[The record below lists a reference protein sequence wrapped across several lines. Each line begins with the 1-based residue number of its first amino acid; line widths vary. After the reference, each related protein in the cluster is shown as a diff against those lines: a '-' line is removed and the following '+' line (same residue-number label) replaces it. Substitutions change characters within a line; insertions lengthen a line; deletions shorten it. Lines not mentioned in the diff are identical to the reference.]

1 MRKYLNNPRII
12 IPLALLVML
21 WVCHSYGL
29 LDQLLPDFSDQP
41 QSLAAPQVVVEKEVL
56 ALTPSGRVMQ
66 GLVRDQWLLRNWR
79 KSSAIKNEPFV
90 ANFSFAKN
98 ELPEGVT
105 TPEVVEEV
113 VVIDP
118 GTLDQYIVEHLGLD
132 EMGFFVRFGSINKR
146 EGDLLMTK
154 SGMELVLGSIALA
167 EERRTEAEHAAT
179 IATHLSGMQL
189 QAVMKNTPTEV
200 IPTITSVLA
209 ENFDQIG
216 LETALIT
223 STVAKATAAAV
234 DFEALSDTELDK
246 LTGTFREGDTVDVD
260 SVNNFDY
267 RRSTA
272 SAIISGGQL
281 ERRIYRLGDFVQ
293 KNPALGLAEV
303 HGDYVQLVDRYGQFY
318 RLSLKD

>member
-41 QSLAAPQVVVEKEVL
+41 QSLAASQVVIEKEVL

-98 ELPEGVT
+98 ELPEGDT

-118 GTLDQYIVEHLGLD
+118 ITFDQYIVEHLGLD

-146 EGDLLMTK
+146 QGDLLMTK
-154 SGMELVLGSIALA
+154 NGAELVLGSIALA
-167 EERRTEAEHAAT
+167 EERRTEAEHDAL
-179 IATHLSGMQL
+179 ILMHLSKMQL
-189 QAVMKNTPTEV
+189 QAVMKNVSTEV
-200 IPTITSVLA
+200 ISTILSVPEDSGPISPLLT
-209 ENFDQIG
+209 D
-216 LETALIT
+216 ETASLVQPGA
-223 STVAKATAAAV
+223 SF
-234 DFEALSDTELDK
+234 DMELSK
-246 LTGTFREGDTVDVD
+246 LPGTFREGDTVDAD
-260 SVNNFDY
+260 SVNNSDDS
-267 RRSTA
+267 RSIA
-272 SAIISGGQL
+272 SAVISGGQL

-303 HGDYVQLVDRYGQFY
+303 YDDYVQLVDRYGQFY
-318 RLSLKD
+318 RLSLNE